1 MSVPALLV
9 NFHASDLIP
18 TIGNAGQSGS
28 GVGSMSAPPPAN
40 VQVKVRTAGKSRL
53 GFVHEQRRPMPAGIE
68 HPADR
73 DGREPD
79 MIRNGRTSAIGR
91 DPKPRP
97 HIASPGATLRSDDQ
111 PKAGRDDAVREA
123 LGPHLARVF
132 CDIVAALEQAPK
144 RLRREPAL
152 TAHWVL
158 FSSGSHGAPRGQRQ
172 PARRKCR
179 GRGRTPSRR
188 SPPQLHPSAR
198 SQRQRRPEQAL
209 GLAARWVCVA
219 WRLASRG
226 TS

>member
-1 MSVPALLV
+1 MSVPALSA
-9 NFHASDLIP
+9 NFHASDLIA

-68 HPADR
+68 HAVDPAVR
-73 DGREPD
+73 GRN

-97 HIASPGATLRSDDQ
+97 HIVSPGATLGKCDRPEAGCDDT
-111 PKAGRDDAVREA
+111 VRKT

-132 CDIVAALEQAPK
+132 GDMVVALEQVGK

-152 TAHWVL
+152 TARWVA
-158 FSSGSHGAPRGQRQ
+158 FSSGSHGAPRGR
-172 PARRKCR
+172 
-179 GRGRTPSRR
+179 
-188 SPPQLHPSAR
+188 
-198 SQRQRRPEQAL
+198 
-209 GLAARWVCVA
+209 
-219 WRLASRG
+219 
-226 TS
+226 